1 MLSEYWWVILSV
13 ILLLMIF
20 YPKQNTEINK
30 QFRKRKRKL
39 SLNFNPILKNMNS
52 LTQFYVKHN

>member
-20 YPKQNTEINK
+20 YPKQNTMINK
-30 QFRKRKRKL
+30 QTKKRKL

-52 LTQFYVKHN
+52 LTHFYIKHN

>member
-1 MLSEYWWVILSV
+1 MLSEYWWVIVSV

-20 YPKQNTEINK
+20 YPKQNTEIKK
-30 QFRKRKRKL
+30 QIRKKKL

-52 LTQFYVKHN
+52 LTQFYVKNN